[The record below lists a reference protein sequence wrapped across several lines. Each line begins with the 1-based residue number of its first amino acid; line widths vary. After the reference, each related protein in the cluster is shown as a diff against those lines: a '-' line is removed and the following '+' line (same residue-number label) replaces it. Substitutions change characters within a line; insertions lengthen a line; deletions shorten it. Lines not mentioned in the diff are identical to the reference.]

1 MFCKKCGNEI
11 KPGTKFCVK
20 CGNPVPEMKD
30 TVEKPKKKNIVP
42 ILVILLM
49 VVLVIGVVVVAGVMF
64 VTKTESGQVQQE
76 EIELE
81 EEKLGKNED
90 AELEEE
96 EKSGKNEKVEEKKVL
111 AQDEEAVAEVT
122 EVTEVPEISPTET
135 PTVTTAP
142 VEHTYQIIAA
152 DVSWTEAYN
161 AAREIPNGYL
171 VNIDTAE
178 EYNKILAQINQQGYN
193 EYIFWIGAMRRK
205 NSNSYHWVDKD
216 GLLKDEELNGSSYW
230 LANEPSFYDYDFEK
244 DEQYVDMF
252 FYSKTNSWVWNDVP
266 DDLVSL
272 LSYYS
277 GKMAYIV
284 EIENE

>member
-20 CGNPVPEMKD
+20 CGNPVPEIKD
-30 TVEKPKKKNIVP
+30 TVEKPKNIVP
-42 ILVILLM
+42 ILAILLM

-76 EIELE
+76 EIELD

-122 EVTEVPEISPTET
+122 EVPEISPTET

-142 VEHTYQIIAA
+142 AEHTYQIIAA

-230 LANEPSFYDYDFEK
+230 LANEPSIYDYDFEK